1 MDMPLSNGKDT
12 GCSGRNDFC
21 SKDSKVLSRLLI
33 CTAITLIKLQSIL
46 WVSACQLFNYHI
58 FPVSYTKIR
67 QNWTTTYLQSWHV
80 LFFTAR
86 EKEPN
91 NTLYLMQWQTV
102 TVAVN
107 IAVTVAGN
115 VNNKLIMICRM
126 DASYKK
132 STNSYYS
139 PLFFSGQWSF

>member
-1 MDMPLSNGKDT
+1 MWPMDMPLSNGKDT

-46 WVSACQLFNYHI
+46 WVSACQLFKLFI

-67 QNWTTTYLQSWHV
+67 QNWTTTYIQSWHV

-102 TVAVN
+102 TVA
-107 IAVTVAGN
+107 GN
-115 VNNKLIMICRM
+115 VNNKLIMICSM

-139 PLFFSGQWSF
+139 PLFFFRSMKLLSL